1 MAVNPLEAFAQ
12 GQGLVNSFATQLG
25 RRQAAQGLASGNY
38 AQALSALG
46 GMGDIGGVI
55 QVQNAQ
61 AQQQTRQRERQEADL
76 AQQVAFSR
84 QATRALEGA
93 LTQGGDP
100 VATFDSM
107 APAFQALGATP
118 EQFQTYR
125 QALAA
130 NPQGFLQQ
138 IKSLTDNAARR
149 LEVVNLG
156 GGTAVTVD
164 LDTGNEVNRYEGRKE
179 PIKLGDVLFDPE
191 TYEPI
196 VDARGPEYKPVQN
209 TDGSTTWIAID
220 QPAPIRGTGGGS
232 SDTNEILRGILQ
244 REGGFVARDGR
255 SGAPANFG
263 INQRAN
269 PDIDVANL
277 TRPQAEQI
285 YRERYINP
293 IVQAGVSGPALEAVI
308 DFGVN
313 AGVQRS
319 LDFWRRSGGDIGR
332 FNELRLQ
339 HYRSLPDYQQN
350 GRSWERRVAETTPAS
365 VDTRGGSRVVAQGEN
380 RGSQVSFLSPEEKQS
395 LGLPANGVYQRDRE
409 GKVTQVAGSGSRDT
423 NLNQTDQRRISASIS
438 SAESASALANDA
450 RRFVELN
457 RRAGTNPIVGA
468 AGPVASLNPTYAEM
482 RAIQSRMAP
491 LMREAGSGAMSDRD
505 VSLFLRSIPS
515 IGNPTETNVALAS
528 VIQAG
533 AQRAQDRVAFL
544 EDYAQKNGNL
554 LGAQEQWNRYTR
566 ANPLFEER
574 GGNTKVRNN
583 VPDWRD
589 FFSGSTQT
597 QSGSQPRTNAP
608 GLRFNITESQLQ
620 TRQRLIQQGASPSAP
635 LGSTRNPRYLNP
647 ADPSTSY
654 GNIRR
659 GEYFVHPDGT
669 VRRKP

>member
-1 MAVNPLEAFAQ
+1 M
-12 GQGLVNSFATQLG
+12 
-25 RRQAAQGLASGNY
+25 ASGNY

-84 QATRALEGA
+84 QATRALENA

-138 IKSLTDNAARR
+138 IKSLTDNAERELDIQNLGNGYGVAIDKRTGA
-149 LEVVNLG
+149 VVNEYQ
-156 GGTAVTVD
+156 APQRPVNV
-164 LDTGNEVNRYEGRKE
+164 GN
-179 PIKLGDVLFDPE
+179 VLIDPE
-191 TYEPI
+191 TGQVI
-196 VDARGPEYKPVQN
+196 LDAREPKYQTIQN
-209 TDGSTTWIAID
+209 TDGSTSVVAID

-232 SDTNEILRGILQ
+232 NDLAGIKQRLFA
-244 REGGFVARDGR
+244 REGGYVARDGS

-269 PDIDVANL
+269 PDVDVANL
-277 TRPQAEQI
+277 TRERAEQI
-285 YRERYINP
+285 YDERYIKP
-293 IVQAGVSGPALEAVI
+293 ILDAGVSGPALEAVI

-313 AGVQRS
+313 AGPNRA
-319 LDFWRRSGGDIGR
+319 LDFWRRSGGDINR
-332 FNELRLQ
+332 FNELRLN
-339 HYRSLPDYQQN
+339 HYRSLPDYN
-350 GRSWERRVAETTPAS
+350 RYGRSWERRVAETTPGT
-365 VDTRGGSRVVAQGEN
+365 VDTRGGTRVVAQGQN
-380 RGSQVSFLSPEEKQS
+380 RGLSPSEQRAVSREER
-395 LGLPANGVYQRDRE
+395 AEQREQQRE
-409 GKVTQVAGSGSRDT
+409 QAGSRRDEVNLRREFNNRQEVKDYATVRSAYQSVQAAARQPSAAGDLSLIFAYMKILDPGSVVREQEFANAQNAAGIPDRVR
-423 NLNQTDQRRISASIS
+423 NLYNRALNGQRLNPNQRRDFINQANNLFQTRQQTYDRIASEYRGY
-438 SAESASALANDA
+438 AESY
-450 RRFVELN
+450 
-457 RRAGTNPIVGA
+457 G
-468 AGPVASLNPTYAEM
+468 
-482 RAIQSRMAP
+482 
-491 LMREAGSGAMSDRD
+491 
-505 VSLFLRSIPS
+505 VSP
-515 IGNPTETNVALAS
+515 
-528 VIQAG
+528 
-533 AQRAQDRVAFL
+533 DRVA
-544 EDYAQKNGNL
+544 
-554 LGAQEQWNRYTR
+554 
-566 ANPLFEER
+566 PVER
-574 GGNTKVRNN
+574 G
-583 VPDWRD
+583 
-589 FFSGSTQT
+589 ST
-597 QSGSQPRTNAP
+597 SNQPRTNAP